1 MKSNNELRVVFGSGI
16 QGAFDGDG
24 SKTVIPRK
32 VIGKFSVRIV
42 PNMEPSTVEKQV
54 IDYLTEIHRK
64 RGSPNTVKSVSYLST
79 HGH

>member
-1 MKSNNELRVVFGSGI
+1 MVGSGI

-64 RGSPNTVKSVSYLST
+64 RGSPNTVKSVSNLFSLLQWLSVIVA
-79 HGH
+79 

>member
-1 MKSNNELRVVFGSGI
+1 MFGSGI

-42 PNMEPSTVEKQV
+42 PNMEPTVEKQV
-54 IDYLTEIHRK
+54 VDYLTEIHRK
-64 RGSPNTVKSVSYLST
+64 RGSPNTVKSVLDLFNLIRW
-79 HGH
+79 